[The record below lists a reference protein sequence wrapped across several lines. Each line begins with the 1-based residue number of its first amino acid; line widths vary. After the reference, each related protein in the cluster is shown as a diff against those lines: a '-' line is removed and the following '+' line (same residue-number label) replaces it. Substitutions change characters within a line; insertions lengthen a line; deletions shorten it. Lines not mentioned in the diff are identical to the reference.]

1 MTVMVTLAA
10 MAVPVYGDLAEASRL
25 GAATRDVER
34 ELQSARL
41 KAVSSNRSLRV
52 RLNCPTA
59 GQYRT
64 VEVLGTGADA
74 ATNRCSPVTYPF
86 PPPDQDPF
94 TRPNLDGP
102 VRRVDQQTTLSSAVI
117 EFRSNG
123 TAWDASGGTAQL
135 LNTLDITVTRRGRT
149 RTVNLNGMGR
159 IHLQ

>member
-1 MTVMVTLAA
+1 MAVMVTLAA
-10 MAVPVYGDLAEASRL
+10 MAVPVYGDLAQSSRL
-25 GAATRDVER
+25 NAATRDVER
-34 ELQSARL
+34 ELQGARL

-52 RLNCPTA
+52 RLNCPAA

-64 VEVLGTGADA
+64 VEVLGAGADG
-74 ATNRCSPVTYPF
+74 ATNRCSDVSYPF
-86 PPPDQDPF
+86 PPADQDPF

-102 VRRVDQQTTLSSAVI
+102 VRRVDLETALSSAVI

-123 TAWDASGGTAQL
+123 TAWDASTGSAQL

-149 RTVNLNGMGR
+149 RTVNINGMGR